1 MNEKLAVHGETVL
14 WKPGPD
20 AAAGPMGRFLASAS
34 ARHVPDE
41 IVAVPGVP
49 VTHAGKKVEV
59 PVKKLFTGADPRSV
73 DRGAL
78 AGPDAL
84 DWFVVRAQE
93 LGRLTVREV
102 EDAESGAGR
111 ALHG

>member
-49 VTHAGKKVEV
+49 VAHAGKNSSAA
-59 PVKKLFTGADPRSV
+59 TNRM
-73 DRGAL
+73 
-78 AGPDAL
+78 PDAPAIAI
-84 DWFVVRAQE
+84 VAPTATSTG
-93 LGRLTVREV
+93 GR
-102 EDAESGAGR
+102 
-111 ALHG
+111 